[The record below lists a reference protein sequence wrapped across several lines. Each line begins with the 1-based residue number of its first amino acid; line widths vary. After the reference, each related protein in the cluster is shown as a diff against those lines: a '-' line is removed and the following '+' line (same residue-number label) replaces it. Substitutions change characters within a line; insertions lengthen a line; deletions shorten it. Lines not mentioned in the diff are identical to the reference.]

1 MERERNSSDTDGLTE
16 VWRLAEQRRAEDL
29 NAWLSSFVS
38 TFLARRRLMA
48 EANTNSYPAGRPRT
62 V

>member
-1 MERERNSSDTDGLTE
+1 MERERSTNDTDGLTE

-29 NAWLSSFVS
+29 IAWLSSFVS
-38 TFLARRRLMA
+38 TFLARRRLKSK
-48 EANTNSYPAGRPRT
+48 ANANSYPAGRTRT

>member
-1 MERERNSSDTDGLTE
+1 MEHERNTGDIDGLTE

-29 NAWLSSFVS
+29 GAWLSSFVS
-38 TFLARRRLMA
+38 TFLARQRLTA
-48 EANTNSYPAGRPRT
+48 EAKTNSYPAGRPRT